1 MALKKLTAIC
11 MLGIALLALAA
22 CGGGKKQTAS
32 PTNTPPPATATTSS
46 AATSVAATGTPAATE
61 QPFQGARDPVDVP
74 GPTAPPVVVLSDVR
88 AAAHTDYD
96 RITFQF
102 DGAARPAYRVQYI
115 TRVQAVGC
123 GSGEENTA
131 LPPLIG
137 NAFLQVHFTPVD
149 AHNDQGQSTIGAT
162 DLTPGL
168 TTLQE
173 ARLTCDFEAV
183 GNWVLGLSQE
193 VDFRVLE
200 LDNPPRIAVDVAHP

>member
-1 MALKKLTAIC
+1 MPLKKLTAIC

-46 AATSVAATGTPAATE
+46 ASTPATTETPVATE
-61 QPFQGARDPVDVP
+61 QPFQGARDPIDVP

-115 TRVQAVGC
+115 TQAEVVGC
-123 GSGEENTA
+123 GSGAPVPVT
-131 LPPLIG
+131 G
-137 NAFLQVHFTPVD
+137 NAFLQVHFTP
-149 AHNDQGQSTIGAT
+149 AAAYNDQGTPTFGPRELQ
-162 DLTPGL
+162 PGL
-168 TTLQE
+168 PSILE
-173 ARLTCDFEAV
+173 AKQSCDFEADDT
-183 GNWVLGLSQE
+183 WVLGLSQE
-193 VDFRVLE
+193 VDFRVIE